1 MLALPLQT
9 PEHCHQQIYRQNP
22 DQDDLPEPQITGAV
36 MIACD
41 IRVARKKIFSI
52 FENVN
57 PGKDNSDEADT
68 EKKSAVARPN
78 RHANESRQRA
88 CSSMDDSQT
97 LKAMTA
103 FDSELARRSR

>member
-1 MLALPLQT
+1 MLSLPSQA

-41 IRVARKKIFSI
+41 IRVARKTLFSI

-57 PGKDNSDEADT
+57 PGKDNGDEADT
-68 EKKSAVARPN
+68 EKNPQWQDRIGMRRN
-78 RHANESRQRA
+78 
-88 CSSMDDSQT
+88 DSQERPHQWRF
-97 LKAMTA
+97 AN
-103 FDSELARRSR
+103 SESYGRK

>member
-41 IRVARKKIFSI
+41 IRVARKKFFSI

-68 EKKSAVARPN
+68 EKMRSGKPDSTCERITAKSVLT
-78 RHANESRQRA
+78 
-88 CSSMDDSQT
+88 DG
-97 LKAMTA
+97 
-103 FDSELARRSR
+103 